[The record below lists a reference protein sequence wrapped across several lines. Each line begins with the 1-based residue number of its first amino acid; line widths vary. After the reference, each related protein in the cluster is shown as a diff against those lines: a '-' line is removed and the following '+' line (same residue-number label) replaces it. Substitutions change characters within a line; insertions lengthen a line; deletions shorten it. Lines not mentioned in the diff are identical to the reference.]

1 MGDERTDIEQKELE
15 IISRAAIGVQPVL
28 REAAEVM
35 KRLSRD
41 TDPKLYDNWLDWLVL
56 QKLPPPNITDPL
68 PETDPTRAAAP
79 AARSGPPDDDS
90 PEARRAKRR

>member
-15 IISRAAIGVQPVL
+15 IISRTAIGVQPVL

-41 TDPKLYDNWLDWLVL
+41 TDPKLYGAWLDWLVL
-56 QKLPPPNITDPL
+56 QKLPPVDITDPL

-79 AARSGPPDDDS
+79 AAPKGPFDDDS
-90 PEARRAKRR
+90 PEARRARRK